1 MTSALITHPR
11 FAEHELPGHPES
23 PERMRAVWRRLEATG
38 IADRMLRL
46 TPSPAGDEAILLA
59 HTPRYLELLQ
69 RVARDHAQQIV
80 MLDQDTW
87 LAPGSLEVAR
97 LSAGACLQAVDA
109 VLAGE
114 VDNALVVARP
124 PGHHARPGAAMGF
137 CLFGNVAMAALRA
150 CAVHGL
156 ERVMMVDLDVH
167 HGNGSQDIL
176 YRDGR
181 VGFFSIHQSPL
192 YPGTG
197 AAVETGAGTGKGA
210 TVNVPLRAGHGDAS
224 YRALIQ
230 SLLWPLA
237 RRWRPQLVLVSLGFD
252 AHHADP
258 LANMRLTLAGYDWMV
273 GELLALA
280 QELCDGRVV
289 FALEGGYQV
298 EMLAHGVQN
307 LAHRLLGDDDFSDPL
322 DNSGL
327 RTRSDSQETI
337 ERIRRIHG
345 L

>member
-1 MTSALITHPR
+1 M
-11 FAEHELPGHPES
+11 PGHPES
-23 PERMRAVWRRLEATG
+23 PERMRAVWRRLESTG
-38 IADRMLRL
+38 IADRMLRM
-46 TPSPAGDEAILLA
+46 TPSPAGDEAILRA
-59 HTPRYLELLQ
+59 HTPGYLELLQ

-109 VLAGE
+109 VLAGD

-124 PGHHARPGAAMGF
+124 PGHHARPNAAMGF

-156 ERVMMVDLDVH
+156 ERVMVVDLDVH
-167 HGNGSQDIL
+167 HGNGTQDIL
-176 YRDGR
+176 YRDGQ

-197 AAVETGAGTGKGA
+197 AAVETGAGAGKGA

-224 YRALIQ
+224 YRALFA

-307 LAHRLLGDDDFSDPL
+307 LAHRLLGDDRFSDPL

-327 RTRSDSQETI
+327 RARSDSQETI

>member
-46 TPSPAGDEAILLA
+46 TPPPAGDEAILLA

-87 LAPGSLEVAR
+87 LAPGSLEVAS

-156 ERVMMVDLDVH
+156 ERVMVVDLDVH

-197 AAVETGAGTGKGA
+197 AAVETGAGAGSGY

-307 LAHRLLGDDDFSDPL
+307 LAHRLLGDDHFSDPL

>member
-23 PERMRAVWRRLEATG
+23 PERMRAVWRRLESTG
-38 IADRMLRL
+38 IADRMLRM

-59 HTPRYLELLQ
+59 HTPGYLELLQ
-69 RVARDHAQQIV
+69 RVARDHAQRIV

-109 VLAGE
+109 VLAGDVE
-114 VDNALVVARP
+114 NALVVARP

-156 ERVMMVDLDVH
+156 ERVMVVDLDVH

-181 VGFFSIHQSPL
+181 VGFLSIHQSPL

-197 AAVETGAGTGKGA
+197 VAVETGAGAGSGY

-224 YRALIQ
+224 YRALFE

-307 LAHRLLGDDDFSDPL
+307 LAHRLLGDDHFSDPI